1 MYFRNVIGAVARVA
15 RLPIVSVPVVALL
28 VSVSAAQAF
37 DASVYPDLGGQW
49 SRAPVPGMTGEPGF
63 DPGKPVGRAQQAPLK
78 PEYQA
83 KFEASLKELEAGVPG
98 TWPGPSCIPP
108 GMPAQMTAYEPM
120 EFIVLPRATFIRI
133 DYIRETR
140 RRIFTDGRAW
150 PAHAE
155 PSYDGYSIGK
165 WIDEDR
171 DGKFDVLE
179 AETRNFKG
187 PRAFDLSGLPMHDD
201 NETVIKERIY
211 LDKANKDLL
220 HNDMT
225 ITDNALTRP
234 WTVKKSYVRAA
245 DRRAQWPEYMCVEK
259 LNTMKLGGETYL
271 LDKDGYLTPSKK
283 GQKAPSLQFFPSANK

>member
-1 MYFRNVIGAVARVA
+1 MYFRNVIGAVAQVA
-15 RLPIVSVPVVALL
+15 ILPIVALL
-28 VSVSAAQAF
+28 MSLGAVQAF
-37 DASVYPDLGGQW
+37 DASVYPDLSGQW
-49 SRAPVPGMTGEPGF
+49 SRSPVPGMTGEPGF
-63 DPGKPVGRAQQAPLK
+63 DPGKPIGRAQQAPLK

-83 KFEASLKELEAGVPG
+83 KFEASLKEREAGVPG
-98 TWPGPSCIPP
+98 TWPGPSCIAP

-120 EFIVLPRATFIRI
+120 EVVVLPRMTLIRI
-133 DYIRETR
+133 DYIRDSH

-171 DGKFDVLE
+171 DGKFDALE
-179 AETRNFKG
+179 VETRSFKG

-211 LDKANKDLL
+211 LDKSNKDLL
-220 HNDMT
+220 HNEMT

-234 WTVKKSYVRAA
+234 WTVKKSYVRSA
-245 DRRAQWPEYMCVEK
+245 DRRAQWPEYMCVER
-259 LNTMKLGGETYL
+259 LNTMKLGGETYV
-271 LDKDGYLTPSKK
+271 LDRDGYLTPAKK
-283 GQKAPSLQFFPSANK
+283 GQKAPSVQFFPAAK